1 MLLAHLKVGGRVE
14 AAAAM
19 ISSNREEQDYRT
31 AVLINRNL
39 INFASVDVAA
49 ATGQE
54 AGKDEVRHLDNAV
67 GLGHDRQLGVGVG
80 KGLKGRSRRNR
91 WLAGARV
98 EVDVAGLDA
107 AVEVAHVEHC
117 ALGFCLVWFALV
129 ELKLRSAV
137 VGERGRQRGGRVSLS
152 LR

>member
-1 MLLAHLKVGGRVE
+1 MLLAQFEVGGRVK
-14 AAAAM
+14 AAAVM

-31 AVLINRNL
+31 ATLINRNL
-39 INFASVDVAA
+39 IFASVDVAA

-54 AGKDEVRHLDNAV
+54 AGKDEVRHLNNAV

-80 KGLKGRSRRNR
+80 KGLKDRSGRNR
-91 WLAGARV
+91 WLAGTRV

-107 AVEVAHVEHC
+107 AVEVAHVKHC
-117 ALGFCLVWFALV
+117 ALRSRLVWFALV
-129 ELKLRSAV
+129 KLKLRPNV
-137 VGERGRQRGGRVSLS
+137 VGERRRQWGGRVSLS